1 MGTEGFYR
9 WLEDSPLVRLCD
21 SRCVHDIGRL
31 SALGRFAAVNG
42 CLEVDLLGQANS
54 IGIGTRILSGVG
66 GGLDFAGAAARSGGS
81 IVALQATRPDGGSC
95 IVPRLDWVSLPLAYF
110 TPVSP
115 RRGCARLLAKS

>member
-21 SRCVHDIGRL
+21 SRVVHDIGRL

-66 GGLDFAGAAARSGGS
+66 GGLDLAGAQARSGGS
-81 IVALQATRPDGGSC
+81 TVAMQATRPAGRSR
-95 IVPRLDWVSLPLAYF
+95 IVHRP
-110 TPVSP
+110 
-115 RRGCARLLAKS
+115 G